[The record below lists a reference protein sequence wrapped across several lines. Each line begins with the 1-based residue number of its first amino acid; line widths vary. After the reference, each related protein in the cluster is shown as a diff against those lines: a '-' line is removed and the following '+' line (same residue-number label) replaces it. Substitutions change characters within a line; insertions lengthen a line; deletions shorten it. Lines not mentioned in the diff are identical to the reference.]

1 MKKWFLFGIPIVL
14 IVLLVGWRFQV
25 KAGQEAE
32 NGGPGGGGGAPRAGG
47 GAPGGGGAGGGRG
60 GMNRTPTVEVIPA
73 KGGEIETILETV
85 GSLESPN
92 KANIAPRTTGR
103 IEFLQVREGDQVSAG
118 QVLVRIDPSD
128 IEGQVAQAR
137 STVAEARARLAQAQ
151 LGQGPAQAGITGQ
164 IEQQTAAVASAR
176 AEYNQVQRNNDAQI
190 SVVESDVTDNEAQVR
205 SAEAQVKSAEAAL
218 TRDRA
223 NLANAIARRNR
234 VEQLYKDG
242 FSSLQAYEDART
254 AVQVQEGVVAVTDS
268 QLNAARQNVTSATAQ
283 LKAAQNQLAIAKRKG
298 VSDIAASKARLDQA
312 LANLK
317 VAQANRAQNPA
328 YRENLEALRQ
338 SVKAAEAQLSS
349 AQSRRAET
357 ELRAPISGIVTE
369 RNADIGSLA
378 SPGEPVLVVQSVD
391 SVYIRTSLPLDAV
404 NRVSTG
410 QTAKVKIDAYPGQSF
425 TGRISN
431 VNAAADPESRQITAL
446 IRMENSGGK
455 LKPGM
460 FAHVTIVT
468 GRVDAEIA
476 VPREAITVTPRG
488 ATIAV
493 IGDDMKAQV
502 REVKLGV
509 QSDTMAEILEGIK
522 PGDKVVVLTFDPLR
536 EGQTVQLPGQGRPG
550 GGQGGQNRSDNATK
564 GS

>member
-1 MKKWFLFGIPIVL
+1 MKKWFWFGIPIVL
-14 IVLLVGWRFQV
+14 VILLVGWRFQV
-25 KAGQEAE
+25 KAAAEAE
-32 NGGPGGGGGAPRAGG
+32 GGGGPGGAARG
-47 GAPGGGGAGGGRG
+47 GAPGGGGPGGPGGGGRG
-60 GMNRTPTVEVIPA
+60 GAGRTPTVEVISA

-103 IEFLQVREGDQVSAG
+103 IEFLQVREGDRVTAG

-137 STVAEARARLAQAQ
+137 SSVAEARARLAQAQ
-151 LGQGPAQAGITGQ
+151 LGQGPAQAGVAGQ
-164 IEQQTAAVASAR
+164 IEQQTAAVTSAK
-176 AEYNQVQRNNDAQI
+176 ADFDQVQRNHEAQI
-190 SVVESDVTDNEAQVR
+190 AVAESDVTDNEAQVR

-223 NLANAIARRNR
+223 SLANAVARRNR

-242 FSSLQAYEDART
+242 FSSLQALEDART
-254 AVQVQEGVVAVTDS
+254 AVQVQEGIVTVTES
-268 QLNAARQNVTSATAQ
+268 QVNAARQNVTSANAQ
-283 LKAAQNQLAIAKRKG
+283 LAASKNQLSITKRKG
-298 VSDIAASKARLDQA
+298 VADIAASKARLAQA
-312 LANLK
+312 QANLK

-338 SVKAAEAQLSS
+338 SVRAAEAQLSS
-349 AQSRRAET
+349 AQSRLSET

-369 RNADIGSLA
+369 RSADIGSLA
-378 SPGEPVLVVQSVD
+378 SPGQAVLVVQSVE
-391 SVYIRTSLPLDAV
+391 SVFIRTSLPLDAV
-404 NRVSTG
+404 NKVFTG
-410 QTAKVKIDAYPGQSF
+410 QTAKVRIDAYKDEVF

-446 IRMENSGGK
+446 IRLDNAGGK

-460 FAHVTIVT
+460 FAHVVIVT
-468 GRVDAEIA
+468 GSVDADVA

-493 IGDDMKAQV
+493 IGEDMKAQV
-502 REVKLGV
+502 RNVRLGV
-509 QSDTMAEILEGIK
+509 QSDTMAEVLDGVK
-522 PGDKVVVLTFDPLR
+522 PGERVVVLTFDPLR
-536 EGQTVQLPGQGRPG
+536 EGQTVQLPGQGGHRSG
-550 GGQGGQNRSDNATK
+550 GSGQGGGGATK
-564 GS
+564 QGS